1 MKRQTTFHVP
11 EATKKGYA
19 SATEGD
25 SINLSFLEA
34 NKRRGRVG
42 KGIANTIDTGV
53 QQYTLGKG
61 MLRRLTPIECERL
74 HGFPDDW
81 TRWGMFDGEKK
92 EISDSQRYK
101 MLGNAVSVV
110 VVSAIADKMVGG
122 RSEKKEA
129 PLWVLEMELE
139 LMDLKQAA

>member
-1 MKRQTTFHVP
+1 MFHVP

-19 SATEGD
+19 TAKEGD

-42 KGIANTIDTGV
+42 KGIANTLDTGV

-61 MLRRLTPIECERL
+61 SLRRLTPVECERL
-74 HGFPDDW
+74 QGFSDNW
-81 TRWGMFDGEKK
+81 TRYGLFDGEVI

-101 MLGNAVSVV
+101 MLGNAVSVPV
-110 VVSAIADKMVGG
+110 V
-122 RSEKKEA
+122 KEIGKRMIGEQSSKQESD
-129 PLWVLEMELE
+129 LWILEMELE
-139 LMDLKQAA
+139 LMNLKRAA

>member
-1 MKRQTTFHVP
+1 MKKQTTFHVP

-19 SATEGD
+19 VAKKGD

-42 KGIANTIDTGV
+42 KGIANTLDTGV
-53 QQYTLGKG
+53 QQYTLGNG

-81 TRWGMFDGEKK
+81 TRWGVFDGVKK

-101 MLGNAVSVV
+101 MLGNAVSVA
-110 VVSAIADKMVGG
+110 VVSAIGDKMIGKQ
-122 RSEKKEA
+122 SKKES
-129 PLWVLEMELE
+129 PLWILEMELE
-139 LMDLKQAA
+139 LMNLKQVA

>member
-19 SATEGD
+19 VAIEGD
-25 SINLSFLEA
+25 SINLAFLEA

-53 QQYTLGKG
+53 QQYTLGEG
-61 MLRRLTPIECERL
+61 SLRRLTPIECERL
-74 HGFPDDW
+74 QGFPDDW
-81 TRWGMFDGEKK
+81 TKWGMFDGEKK

-101 MLGNAVSVV
+101 MLGNAVSVA
-110 VVSAIADKMVGG
+110 VVSAIGDKMIGKQSNG
-122 RSEKKEA
+122 KES
-129 PLWVLEMELE
+129 PLWILEMELE
-139 LMDLKQAA
+139 LMNLKQAA

>member
-1 MKRQTTFHVP
+1 MKKKMIFHVP

-53 QQYTLGKG
+53 QQYTLGQG
-61 MLRRLTPIECERL
+61 SLRRLTPIECERL
-74 HGFPDDW
+74 QGFPDEW
-81 TRWGMFDGEKK
+81 TRWGIVDGEKK
-92 EISDSQRYK
+92 EISDAQRYK
-101 MLGNAVSVV
+101 MLGNAVSVPV
-110 VVSAIADKMVGG
+110 VAEIAKRMIGLQ
-122 RSEKKEA
+122 SKKEESS
-129 PLWVLEMELE
+129 LWLLEMELE
-139 LMDLKQAA
+139 LMNYKQAA

>member
-19 SATEGD
+19 VANEGD

-74 HGFPDDW
+74 QGFPDDW
-81 TRWGMFDGEKK
+81 TRWGIFEGEKK

-101 MLGNAVSVV
+101 MLGNAVSVA
-110 VVSAIADKMVGG
+110 VVSAIGNKMIGTQ
-122 RSEKKEA
+122 SQKESS
-129 PLWVLEMELE
+129 LWILEMELE